1 MAKSSARL
9 QLELAK
15 FQAEEKQREHE
26 RQIELMQLKKE
37 QEREAEQHQ
46 EAAHKREM
54 EARKHV
60 EEEREKERKHVEEM
74 ERIKAQQNIPTNP
87 SNPSPGTTSHP
98 RKFPTYKA
106 GDDTEAFLENF
117 ERACLGYNIS
127 TDQYMVELRP
137 QLSGPL
143 AEVAAEMPKEHMN
156 KYELFKSKAR
166 VRMGITPEQ
175 SRRRFRALR
184 WKPDMSFTRHAYHI
198 VKHWDAWI
206 SGASVESPVNL
217 PFLMQMEQFLEGVP
231 EEIERYILDGKPKTV
246 IEAGEIGARW
256 VEVAEKKK
264 TGRSWSG
271 DQKGPPQTTPYYR
284 GPPKAPPTSQRTLQ
298 TPYRPTTPFSSN
310 PPRPSDPSAG
320 RCFKC
325 NELGHVKANCPK
337 NPNRLQFIAPES
349 HQRST
354 GPDTSQIPLERRETV
369 SVGGKKVT
377 AWRDTGAQVS
387 AIHASLVDPNLINP
401 EIQVTIQPFKSNSFN
416 LPTAKLP
423 VQYKGWS
430 GMWTFAVYDDYPIPM
445 LLGEDLANHVKQAKR
460 VGMVTRNQA
469 KQAVRPSSVPETSIR
484 TQSEVMDLDPRPMSA
499 TAVVDP
505 VPETQTEPVPEPE
518 PAEQPTPDPVSAL
531 NPVLA
536 TSTPEGPTEPELA
549 AADNPT
555 QEAQPEPE
563 SQHSAPAESGSQ
575 STETAP
581 SPISL
586 PEGPSLGPQ
595 SHEELMSPASREQFQ
610 TEQEADESLQRA
622 WTAARSNPPP
632 LSSSNRSRFVV
643 ERGLLYK
650 ETLSGGHQEDWH
662 PQRQLVVPT
671 KYRAKLLSLAHDHPS
686 GHAGVNRTKD
696 RSGGS
701 FHWEGMG
708 KDVSTYVQSCE
719 VCQRVGK
726 PQDQVKAPLQPLPI
740 IEVPFQRVAVDI
752 LGPFPKKTPR
762 GKQYILTFMDFATR
776 WPEAVALSNT
786 RAKSVCQALADIFAR
801 VGWPSD
807 ILTDAGTNFL
817 AGTMKNLWEAHG
829 VNHLVATPY
838 HHQTNGMV
846 EKVNG
851 TLGAMI
857 RKFVNEHSNDWDL
870 VLQQLLF
877 AYRAVPH
884 PSLGFS
890 PFELV
895 YGREVKGPWQLVKQQ
910 WEGFTPSPGTNILDF
925 VTNLQT
931 TLRTSLALARE
942 NLQDAQK
949 EQKAWYDKHA
959 RERSFKVGD
968 QVMVLKAL
976 QAHKMEA
983 SWEGP
988 FVVQERLGAVNY
1000 LIAFPTSNR
1009 KPKVYHINSLKPFY
1023 SRELKVCQFTAQGG
1037 DDAEWPE
1044 GVYYE
1049 GKCAGGVEEVN
1060 LSMTLGRMQRQ
1071 QIQELCTSY
1080 APTFSATPGLT
1091 ERAYHSIDTGNA
1103 HPIRVQ
1109 PYRVSPQAKTAI
1121 EREIQDMLQM
1131 GVIRPSESAWASPV
1145 VLVPKP
1151 DGEIRFC
1158 VDYRKLNAVTRP
1170 DNYPMPRTDELL
1182 EKLGRAQFISTLD
1195 LTKGYW
1201 QVPLDE
1207 SAKERSAFITHLG
1220 LYEFNVLPFGLR
1232 NAPATFQRLVD
1243 GLLAGLGEYAVAYLD
1258 DVAIF
1263 SDSWADHLE
1272 HLQKVLERI
1281 REAGLTVKAKKCQI
1295 GLNRVTYLGHQVG
1308 QGTISPLQAKVDAIQ
1323 KWPVPKSKKQ
1333 VQSFLGLAG
1342 YYRRFVPHYS
1352 QIAAPLTDLTKKKQP
1367 NAVQW
1372 TGKCQKAFNK
1382 LKATLMSD
1390 PVLRAP
1396 DFDKP
1401 FLVTTDASERG
1412 VGAVLMQKGPDQ
1424 EFHPVVFLSKKLSER
1439 ESNWSV
1445 TEKECYAI
1453 VYALE
1458 KLRPYVW
1465 GRRFHL
1471 QTDHAALKWLHTI
1484 KETNKKLLRWS
1495 LALQDFDFDIQHISG
1510 ASNKVADALSRESFP
1525 ESTG

>member
-15 FQAEEKQREHE
+15 FQAKEKQREHE
-26 RQIELMQLKKE
+26 RQIELMRLEKE
-37 QEREAEQHQ
+37 VQ

-54 EARKHV
+54 EA
-60 EEEREKERKHVEEM
+60 RKHVEEM
-74 ERIKAQQNIPTNP
+74 ERIKAQQNIPTSP

-166 VRMGITPEQ
+166 VRMGITPER

-310 PPRPSDPSAG
+310 PPRPGDPSAG

-445 LLGEDLANHVKQAKR
+445 LLGEDLANHVNQAKR
-460 VGMVTRNQA
+460 VGTVTRSQA

-536 TSTPEGPTEPELA
+536 TSTPESPTEPELA

-586 PEGPSLGPQ
+586 PEGPSLCLQ
-595 SHEELMSPASREQFQ
+595 SNEELMSPASREQFQ

-632 LSSSNRSRFVV
+632 LSSSNR
-643 ERGLLYK
+643 
-650 ETLSGGHQEDWH
+650 
-662 PQRQLVVPT
+662 
-671 KYRAKLLSLAHDHPS
+671 
-686 GHAGVNRTKD
+686 
-696 RSGGS
+696 
-701 FHWEGMG
+701 
-708 KDVSTYVQSCE
+708 
-719 VCQRVGK
+719 
-726 PQDQVKAPLQPLPI
+726 
-740 IEVPFQRVAVDI
+740 
-752 LGPFPKKTPR
+752 
-762 GKQYILTFMDFATR
+762 
-776 WPEAVALSNT
+776 
-786 RAKSVCQALADIFAR
+786 
-801 VGWPSD
+801 
-807 ILTDAGTNFL
+807 
-817 AGTMKNLWEAHG
+817 
-829 VNHLVATPY
+829 
-838 HHQTNGMV
+838 
-846 EKVNG
+846 
-851 TLGAMI
+851 
-857 RKFVNEHSNDWDL
+857 
-870 VLQQLLF
+870 
-877 AYRAVPH
+877 
-884 PSLGFS
+884 
-890 PFELV
+890 
-895 YGREVKGPWQLVKQQ
+895 
-910 WEGFTPSPGTNILDF
+910 
-925 VTNLQT
+925 
-931 TLRTSLALARE
+931 
-942 NLQDAQK
+942 
-949 EQKAWYDKHA
+949 
-959 RERSFKVGD
+959 
-968 QVMVLKAL
+968 
-976 QAHKMEA
+976 
-983 SWEGP
+983 
-988 FVVQERLGAVNY
+988 
-1000 LIAFPTSNR
+1000 
-1009 KPKVYHINSLKPFY
+1009 

-1323 KWPVPKSKKQ
+1323 KWPVPRSKKQ
-1333 VQSFLGLAG
+1333 GQSFLGLAG

-1390 PVLRAP
+1390 PILRAP

-1439 ESNWSV
+1439 ESHWSV

-1471 QTDHAALKWLHTI
+1471 QTDHAALKWLHTV

>member
-1 MAKSSARL
+1 MAKSSAQL

-26 RQIELMQLKKE
+26 RQIELMRLEKE
-37 QEREAEQHQ
+37 VQ

-54 EARKHV
+54 EA
-60 EEEREKERKHVEEM
+60 RKHVEEM

-156 KYELFKSKAR
+156 KYELFKSKTR

-206 SGASVESPVNL
+206 SGASVESPENL

-310 PPRPSDPSAG
+310 PPRPGDPSAG

-423 VQYKGWS
+423 VRYKGWS

-460 VGMVTRNQA
+460 VGMVTRSQA

-484 TQSEVMDLDPRPMSA
+484 ARSEVMDPDPRPMSA
-499 TAVVDP
+499 TAAVDP

-518 PAEQPTPDPVSAL
+518 PAKQPTPDPVPAL

-586 PEGPSLGPQ
+586 PEGPSLCPQ
-595 SHEELMSPASREQFQ
+595 SNEELMSPASREQFQ

-632 LSSSNRSRFVV
+632 LSSSNR
-643 ERGLLYK
+643 
-650 ETLSGGHQEDWH
+650 
-662 PQRQLVVPT
+662 
-671 KYRAKLLSLAHDHPS
+671 
-686 GHAGVNRTKD
+686 
-696 RSGGS
+696 
-701 FHWEGMG
+701 
-708 KDVSTYVQSCE
+708 
-719 VCQRVGK
+719 
-726 PQDQVKAPLQPLPI
+726 
-740 IEVPFQRVAVDI
+740 
-752 LGPFPKKTPR
+752 
-762 GKQYILTFMDFATR
+762 
-776 WPEAVALSNT
+776 
-786 RAKSVCQALADIFAR
+786 
-801 VGWPSD
+801 
-807 ILTDAGTNFL
+807 
-817 AGTMKNLWEAHG
+817 
-829 VNHLVATPY
+829 
-838 HHQTNGMV
+838 
-846 EKVNG
+846 
-851 TLGAMI
+851 
-857 RKFVNEHSNDWDL
+857 
-870 VLQQLLF
+870 
-877 AYRAVPH
+877 
-884 PSLGFS
+884 
-890 PFELV
+890 
-895 YGREVKGPWQLVKQQ
+895 
-910 WEGFTPSPGTNILDF
+910 
-925 VTNLQT
+925 
-931 TLRTSLALARE
+931 
-942 NLQDAQK
+942 
-949 EQKAWYDKHA
+949 
-959 RERSFKVGD
+959 
-968 QVMVLKAL
+968 
-976 QAHKMEA
+976 
-983 SWEGP
+983 
-988 FVVQERLGAVNY
+988 
-1000 LIAFPTSNR
+1000 
-1009 KPKVYHINSLKPFY
+1009 

-1103 HPIRVQ
+1103 HPIRVH

-1281 REAGLTVKAKKCQI
+1281 REAGLTVKAKKCQL

-1424 EFHPVVFLSKKLSER
+1424 EFHPVVFLSKKLSGR

-1471 QTDHAALKWLHTI
+1471 QTDHAALKWLHTV

>member
-1 MAKSSARL
+1 MTKSAARL

-26 RQIELMQLKKE
+26 RQIELMRLEKE
-37 QEREAEQHQ
+37 VQ

-60 EEEREKERKHVEEM
+60 EEEKEKERKHVEEV
-74 ERIKAQQNIPTNP
+74 EKIKAQQNIPTNP

-117 ERACLGYNIS
+117 ERACLGYSIS

-143 AEVAAEMPKEHMN
+143 AEVAAEMPREHMN
-156 KYELFKSKAR
+156 EYELFKSKAR
-166 VRMGITPEQ
+166 VRMGITPEH

-184 WKPDMSFTRHAYHI
+184 WKPDVSFTRHAYHI

-206 SGASVESPVNL
+206 SGASVESPVDV

-271 DQKGPPQTTPYYR
+271 DQKGQPQTTPYYR

-401 EIQVTIQPFKSNSFN
+401 EIQVTIQPFKSNSFD

-430 GMWTFAVYDDYPIPM
+430 GTWTFAVYDDYPIPM

-460 VGMVTRNQA
+460 VGTVTRSQA
-469 KQAVRPSSVPETSIR
+469 KQAVRPSSVPKTSIR
-484 TQSEVMDLDPRPMSA
+484 TRSEVMDPDPRPMSA

-518 PAEQPTPDPVSAL
+518 PAEQPTPDPLPAL

-536 TSTPEGPTEPELA
+536 TSTPEGPTDPELA

-563 SQHSAPAESGSQ
+563 PQHSAPAESGSQ

-586 PEGPSLGPQ
+586 PEGPSLDPQ
-595 SHEELMSPASREQFQ
+595 SNEELMSPASREQFQ

-632 LSSSNRSRFVV
+632 LNSSNR
-643 ERGLLYK
+643 
-650 ETLSGGHQEDWH
+650 
-662 PQRQLVVPT
+662 
-671 KYRAKLLSLAHDHPS
+671 
-686 GHAGVNRTKD
+686 
-696 RSGGS
+696 
-701 FHWEGMG
+701 
-708 KDVSTYVQSCE
+708 
-719 VCQRVGK
+719 
-726 PQDQVKAPLQPLPI
+726 
-740 IEVPFQRVAVDI
+740 
-752 LGPFPKKTPR
+752 
-762 GKQYILTFMDFATR
+762 
-776 WPEAVALSNT
+776 
-786 RAKSVCQALADIFAR
+786 
-801 VGWPSD
+801 
-807 ILTDAGTNFL
+807 
-817 AGTMKNLWEAHG
+817 
-829 VNHLVATPY
+829 
-838 HHQTNGMV
+838 
-846 EKVNG
+846 
-851 TLGAMI
+851 
-857 RKFVNEHSNDWDL
+857 
-870 VLQQLLF
+870 
-877 AYRAVPH
+877 
-884 PSLGFS
+884 
-890 PFELV
+890 
-895 YGREVKGPWQLVKQQ
+895 
-910 WEGFTPSPGTNILDF
+910 
-925 VTNLQT
+925 
-931 TLRTSLALARE
+931 
-942 NLQDAQK
+942 
-949 EQKAWYDKHA
+949 
-959 RERSFKVGD
+959 
-968 QVMVLKAL
+968 
-976 QAHKMEA
+976 
-983 SWEGP
+983 
-988 FVVQERLGAVNY
+988 
-1000 LIAFPTSNR
+1000 
-1009 KPKVYHINSLKPFY
+1009 

-1103 HPIRVQ
+1103 RPIRVQ
-1109 PYRVSPQAKTAI
+1109 PYRVSPQARTAI
-1121 EREIQDMLQM
+1121 EREIRDMLQM

-1170 DNYPMPRTDELL
+1170 DNYPMPCTDELL

-1207 SAKERSAFITHLG
+1207 SAKERSAFTTHLG

-1323 KWPVPKSKKQ
+1323 RWPVPKSKKQ

-1372 TGKCQKAFNK
+1372 TEKCQKAFNK

-1439 ESNWSV
+1439 ESNWSI

-1471 QTDHAALKWLHTI
+1471 QTDHAALK
-1484 KETNKKLLRWS
+1484 
-1495 LALQDFDFDIQHISG
+1495 
-1510 ASNKVADALSRESFP
+1510 
-1525 ESTG
+1525 

>member
-1 MAKSSARL
+1 MTKSSARL

-15 FQAEEKQREHE
+15 FQAEENQREHE
-26 RQIELMQLKKE
+26 RQIELMRLEKE
-37 QEREAEQHQ
+37 VQ

-60 EEEREKERKHVEEM
+60 EEEKEKERKHVEEV

-106 GDDTEAFLENF
+106 DDDTEAFLENF

-184 WKPDMSFTRHAYHI
+184 WKPDVSFTRHAYHI

-310 PPRPSDPSAG
+310 PPCPSDPSAG

-325 NELGHVKANCPK
+325 NKLGHVKANCPK

-460 VGMVTRNQA
+460 VGMVTRSQA

-484 TQSEVMDLDPRPMSA
+484 TRSEVMDPDPRPMSA
-499 TAVVDP
+499 TRVVDP

-518 PAEQPTPDPVSAL
+518 PAKQPTPDPVPAL
-531 NPVLA
+531 SPVLA

-632 LSSSNRSRFVV
+632 LSSSNRSRFVI

-696 RSGGS
+696 RLGGS

-846 EKVNG
+846 EKFNG

-895 YGREVKGPWQLVKQQ
+895 YGREVKGPLQLVKQQ

-925 VTNLQT
+925 VTNLQN

-988 FVVQERLGAVNY
+988 FMVQERLGAVNY
-1000 LIAFPTSNR
+1000 LLAFPTSNR

-1049 GKCAGGVEEVN
+1049 GKCSGGVEEVN
-1060 LSMTLGRMQRQ
+1060 LSMTLGRIQRQ

-1091 ERAYHSIDTGNA
+1091 ERAYHPIDTGNA
-1103 HPIRVQ
+1103 HPIRVH

-1158 VDYRKLNAVTRP
+1158 VDYLKLNAVTHP

-1342 YYRRFVPHYS
+1342 YYRRFVPHYR

-1372 TGKCQKAFNK
+1372 TEKCQKAFNK

-1401 FLVTTDASERG
+1401 FLVTTDTSERG

-1471 QTDHAALKWLHTI
+1471 QTDHAALKWLHTV

>member
-1 MAKSSARL
+1 MTKSTARL
-9 QLELAK
+9 QLELAR
-15 FQAEEKQREHE
+15 FQAEERQRQHE
-26 RQIELMQLKKE
+26 RQIELMRLKKEEKE
-37 QEREAEQHQ
+37 QEREAAKEAAKEAEQHQ
-46 EAAHKREM
+46 AAAHRRAM
-54 EARKHV
+54 EARDKEL
-60 EEEREKERKHVEEM
+60 EEKEKERKYVEEI
-74 ERIKAQQNIPTNP
+74 EKIKAQQNIPTNP
-87 SNPSPGTTSHP
+87 SNPSPSTTSHP

-184 WKPDMSFTRHAYHI
+184 WKPDVSFTRHAYHI

-271 DQKGPPQTTPYYR
+271 DQKGQPQAAPYYR

-298 TPYRPTTPFSSN
+298 TPYHPTTPFSSN

-387 AIHASLVDPNLINP
+387 AIHASLVDPKLINP
-401 EIQVTIQPFKSNSFN
+401 EIQVTIQPFKSNSFD

-430 GMWTFAVYDDYPIPM
+430 GTWTFAVYDDYPIPM

-460 VGMVTRNQA
+460 VGTVTRSQA

-484 TQSEVMDLDPRPMSA
+484 TRSEVMDPDPRPMSA

-518 PAEQPTPDPVSAL
+518 PAEQPTPDPLPAL

-536 TSTPEGPTEPELA
+536 TSTPEGPTDPELV

-595 SHEELMSPASREQFQ
+595 SNEELMSPASREQFQ

-632 LSSSNRSRFVV
+632 LSSSNR
-643 ERGLLYK
+643 
-650 ETLSGGHQEDWH
+650 
-662 PQRQLVVPT
+662 
-671 KYRAKLLSLAHDHPS
+671 
-686 GHAGVNRTKD
+686 
-696 RSGGS
+696 
-701 FHWEGMG
+701 
-708 KDVSTYVQSCE
+708 
-719 VCQRVGK
+719 
-726 PQDQVKAPLQPLPI
+726 
-740 IEVPFQRVAVDI
+740 
-752 LGPFPKKTPR
+752 
-762 GKQYILTFMDFATR
+762 
-776 WPEAVALSNT
+776 
-786 RAKSVCQALADIFAR
+786 
-801 VGWPSD
+801 
-807 ILTDAGTNFL
+807 
-817 AGTMKNLWEAHG
+817 
-829 VNHLVATPY
+829 
-838 HHQTNGMV
+838 
-846 EKVNG
+846 
-851 TLGAMI
+851 
-857 RKFVNEHSNDWDL
+857 
-870 VLQQLLF
+870 
-877 AYRAVPH
+877 
-884 PSLGFS
+884 
-890 PFELV
+890 
-895 YGREVKGPWQLVKQQ
+895 
-910 WEGFTPSPGTNILDF
+910 
-925 VTNLQT
+925 
-931 TLRTSLALARE
+931 
-942 NLQDAQK
+942 
-949 EQKAWYDKHA
+949 
-959 RERSFKVGD
+959 
-968 QVMVLKAL
+968 
-976 QAHKMEA
+976 
-983 SWEGP
+983 
-988 FVVQERLGAVNY
+988 
-1000 LIAFPTSNR
+1000 
-1009 KPKVYHINSLKPFY
+1009 

-1103 HPIRVQ
+1103 RPIRVQ

-1121 EREIQDMLQM
+1121 EREIRDMLQM
-1131 GVIRPSESAWASPV
+1131 GVIRPSGSAWASPV

-1207 SAKERSAFITHLG
+1207 SAKERSAFTTHLG
-1220 LYEFNVLPFGLR
+1220 L
-1232 NAPATFQRLVD
+1232 
-1243 GLLAGLGEYAVAYLD
+1243 
-1258 DVAIF
+1258 
-1263 SDSWADHLE
+1263 
-1272 HLQKVLERI
+1272 
-1281 REAGLTVKAKKCQI
+1281 
-1295 GLNRVTYLGHQVG
+1295 
-1308 QGTISPLQAKVDAIQ
+1308 
-1323 KWPVPKSKKQ
+1323 
-1333 VQSFLGLAG
+1333 
-1342 YYRRFVPHYS
+1342 
-1352 QIAAPLTDLTKKKQP
+1352 
-1367 NAVQW
+1367 
-1372 TGKCQKAFNK
+1372 
-1382 LKATLMSD
+1382 
-1390 PVLRAP
+1390 
-1396 DFDKP
+1396 
-1401 FLVTTDASERG
+1401 
-1412 VGAVLMQKGPDQ
+1412 
-1424 EFHPVVFLSKKLSER
+1424 
-1439 ESNWSV
+1439 
-1445 TEKECYAI
+1445 
-1453 VYALE
+1453 
-1458 KLRPYVW
+1458 
-1465 GRRFHL
+1465 
-1471 QTDHAALKWLHTI
+1471 
-1484 KETNKKLLRWS
+1484 
-1495 LALQDFDFDIQHISG
+1495 
-1510 ASNKVADALSRESFP
+1510 
-1525 ESTG
+1525 

>member
-1 MAKSSARL
+1 
-9 QLELAK
+9 
-15 FQAEEKQREHE
+15 
-26 RQIELMQLKKE
+26 
-37 QEREAEQHQ
+37 
-46 EAAHKREM
+46 
-54 EARKHV
+54 
-60 EEEREKERKHVEEM
+60 
-74 ERIKAQQNIPTNP
+74 
-87 SNPSPGTTSHP
+87 
-98 RKFPTYKA
+98 
-106 GDDTEAFLENF
+106 
-117 ERACLGYNIS
+117 
-127 TDQYMVELRP
+127 MVELRP

-271 DQKGPPQTTPYYR
+271 DQKGAPQTTPYYR
-284 GPPKAPPTSQRTLQ
+284 GPPKAPPTSQRALQ
-298 TPYRPTTPFSSN
+298 TPYHPTTPFSSS

-460 VGMVTRNQA
+460 VGMVTRSQA

-536 TSTPEGPTEPELA
+536 TSTTEGPTEPELA

-622 WTAARSNPPP
+622 WTAAQSNPPP
-632 LSSSNRSRFVV
+632 LSSSNR
-643 ERGLLYK
+643 
-650 ETLSGGHQEDWH
+650 
-662 PQRQLVVPT
+662 
-671 KYRAKLLSLAHDHPS
+671 
-686 GHAGVNRTKD
+686 
-696 RSGGS
+696 
-701 FHWEGMG
+701 
-708 KDVSTYVQSCE
+708 
-719 VCQRVGK
+719 
-726 PQDQVKAPLQPLPI
+726 
-740 IEVPFQRVAVDI
+740 
-752 LGPFPKKTPR
+752 
-762 GKQYILTFMDFATR
+762 
-776 WPEAVALSNT
+776 
-786 RAKSVCQALADIFAR
+786 
-801 VGWPSD
+801 
-807 ILTDAGTNFL
+807 
-817 AGTMKNLWEAHG
+817 
-829 VNHLVATPY
+829 
-838 HHQTNGMV
+838 
-846 EKVNG
+846 
-851 TLGAMI
+851 
-857 RKFVNEHSNDWDL
+857 
-870 VLQQLLF
+870 
-877 AYRAVPH
+877 
-884 PSLGFS
+884 
-890 PFELV
+890 
-895 YGREVKGPWQLVKQQ
+895 
-910 WEGFTPSPGTNILDF
+910 
-925 VTNLQT
+925 
-931 TLRTSLALARE
+931 
-942 NLQDAQK
+942 
-949 EQKAWYDKHA
+949 
-959 RERSFKVGD
+959 
-968 QVMVLKAL
+968 
-976 QAHKMEA
+976 
-983 SWEGP
+983 
-988 FVVQERLGAVNY
+988 
-1000 LIAFPTSNR
+1000 
-1009 KPKVYHINSLKPFY
+1009 

-1333 VQSFLGLAG
+1333 VQSFLGLAD

-1412 VGAVLMQKGPDQ
+1412 VGAVLMQKGPDR

-1471 QTDHAALKWLHTI
+1471 QTDHAALKWLHTV

-1495 LALQDFDFDIQHISG
+1495 LALQDFDFDVQHISG
-1510 ASNKVADALSRESFP
+1510 VSNKVADALSRESFP

>member
-26 RQIELMQLKKE
+26 RQIELMRLEKE
-37 QEREAEQHQ
+37 VQ

-54 EARKHV
+54 EA
-60 EEEREKERKHVEEM
+60 RKHVEEM

-156 KYELFKSKAR
+156 KYELFKSKVR

-271 DQKGPPQTTPYYR
+271 DQKGPPQTTPHYR

-445 LLGEDLANHVKQAKR
+445 LLGEDLANHVKQ
-460 VGMVTRNQA
+460 
-469 KQAVRPSSVPETSIR
+469 
-484 TQSEVMDLDPRPMSA
+484 
-499 TAVVDP
+499 
-505 VPETQTEPVPEPE
+505 
-518 PAEQPTPDPVSAL
+518 
-531 NPVLA
+531 
-536 TSTPEGPTEPELA
+536 
-549 AADNPT
+549 
-555 QEAQPEPE
+555 
-563 SQHSAPAESGSQ
+563 
-575 STETAP
+575 
-581 SPISL
+581 
-586 PEGPSLGPQ
+586 
-595 SHEELMSPASREQFQ
+595 
-610 TEQEADESLQRA
+610 
-622 WTAARSNPPP
+622 
-632 LSSSNRSRFVV
+632 
-643 ERGLLYK
+643 
-650 ETLSGGHQEDWH
+650 EDWH

-686 GHAGVNRTKD
+686 GHAGVNRTED
-696 RSGGS
+696 RLGGS

-846 EKVNG
+846 EKFNG

-857 RKFVNEHSNDWDL
+857 CKFVNEHSNDWDL
-870 VLQQLLF
+870 VLQQLLV

-895 YGREVKGPWQLVKQQ
+895 YGREVKGPLQLVKQQ

-925 VTNLQT
+925 VTNLQN

-1382 LKATLMSD
+1382 LKTTLMSD

-1471 QTDHAALKWLHTI
+1471 QTDHAALKWLHTV

>member
-246 IEAGEIGARW
+246 MEAGEIGARW

-632 LSSSNRSRFVV
+632 LSSSNRSR
-643 ERGLLYK
+643 
-650 ETLSGGHQEDWH
+650 
-662 PQRQLVVPT
+662 
-671 KYRAKLLSLAHDHPS
+671 
-686 GHAGVNRTKD
+686 
-696 RSGGS
+696 
-701 FHWEGMG
+701 
-708 KDVSTYVQSCE
+708 
-719 VCQRVGK
+719 
-726 PQDQVKAPLQPLPI
+726 
-740 IEVPFQRVAVDI
+740 
-752 LGPFPKKTPR
+752 
-762 GKQYILTFMDFATR
+762 
-776 WPEAVALSNT
+776 
-786 RAKSVCQALADIFAR
+786 
-801 VGWPSD
+801 
-807 ILTDAGTNFL
+807 
-817 AGTMKNLWEAHG
+817 
-829 VNHLVATPY
+829 
-838 HHQTNGMV
+838 
-846 EKVNG
+846 
-851 TLGAMI
+851 
-857 RKFVNEHSNDWDL
+857 
-870 VLQQLLF
+870 
-877 AYRAVPH
+877 
-884 PSLGFS
+884 
-890 PFELV
+890 
-895 YGREVKGPWQLVKQQ
+895 
-910 WEGFTPSPGTNILDF
+910 
-925 VTNLQT
+925 
-931 TLRTSLALARE
+931 
-942 NLQDAQK
+942 
-949 EQKAWYDKHA
+949 
-959 RERSFKVGD
+959 
-968 QVMVLKAL
+968 
-976 QAHKMEA
+976 
-983 SWEGP
+983 
-988 FVVQERLGAVNY
+988 
-1000 LIAFPTSNR
+1000 
-1009 KPKVYHINSLKPFY
+1009 
-1023 SRELKVCQFTAQGG
+1023 ELKVCQFTAQGG

-1182 EKLGRAQFISTLD
+1182 EKLERAQFISTLD

-1471 QTDHAALKWLHTI
+1471 QTDHAALKWLHTV
-1484 KETNKKLLRWS
+1484 KETNRKLLRWS

>member
-26 RQIELMQLKKE
+26 RQIELMRLEKE
-37 QEREAEQHQ
+37 VQ

-54 EARKHV
+54 EA
-60 EEEREKERKHVEEM
+60 RKHVEEM

-184 WKPDMSFTRHAYHI
+184 WKADMSFTRHAYHI

-310 PPRPSDPSAG
+310 PPRPGDPSAG

-460 VGMVTRNQA
+460 VGTVTRSQA

-484 TQSEVMDLDPRPMSA
+484 ARSEVMDPDPRPMSA

-518 PAEQPTPDPVSAL
+518 PAKQPTPDPVPAL

-586 PEGPSLGPQ
+586 PEGPSLCPQ
-595 SHEELMSPASREQFQ
+595 SNEELMSPASREQFQ

-632 LSSSNRSRFVV
+632 LSSSNRSR
-643 ERGLLYK
+643 
-650 ETLSGGHQEDWH
+650 
-662 PQRQLVVPT
+662 
-671 KYRAKLLSLAHDHPS
+671 
-686 GHAGVNRTKD
+686 
-696 RSGGS
+696 
-701 FHWEGMG
+701 
-708 KDVSTYVQSCE
+708 
-719 VCQRVGK
+719 
-726 PQDQVKAPLQPLPI
+726 
-740 IEVPFQRVAVDI
+740 
-752 LGPFPKKTPR
+752 
-762 GKQYILTFMDFATR
+762 
-776 WPEAVALSNT
+776 
-786 RAKSVCQALADIFAR
+786 
-801 VGWPSD
+801 
-807 ILTDAGTNFL
+807 
-817 AGTMKNLWEAHG
+817 
-829 VNHLVATPY
+829 
-838 HHQTNGMV
+838 
-846 EKVNG
+846 
-851 TLGAMI
+851 
-857 RKFVNEHSNDWDL
+857 
-870 VLQQLLF
+870 
-877 AYRAVPH
+877 
-884 PSLGFS
+884 
-890 PFELV
+890 
-895 YGREVKGPWQLVKQQ
+895 
-910 WEGFTPSPGTNILDF
+910 
-925 VTNLQT
+925 
-931 TLRTSLALARE
+931 
-942 NLQDAQK
+942 
-949 EQKAWYDKHA
+949 
-959 RERSFKVGD
+959 
-968 QVMVLKAL
+968 
-976 QAHKMEA
+976 
-983 SWEGP
+983 
-988 FVVQERLGAVNY
+988 
-1000 LIAFPTSNR
+1000 
-1009 KPKVYHINSLKPFY
+1009 
-1023 SRELKVCQFTAQGG
+1023 ELKGCQFTAQGG

-1103 HPIRVQ
+1103 HPIRVH

-1465 GRRFHL
+1465 GQRFHL
-1471 QTDHAALKWLHTI
+1471 QTDHAALKWLHTV

>member
-1 MAKSSARL
+1 MAKSAARL

-15 FQAEEKQREHE
+15 FQAEERQREHE

-37 QEREAEQHQ
+37 Q
-46 EAAHKREM
+46 EM

-284 GPPKAPPTSQRTLQ
+284 GPPKAPPTSQRALQ

-310 PPRPSDPSAG
+310 PPRPSDLSAG

-460 VGMVTRNQA
+460 VGMVTRSQA

-536 TSTPEGPTEPELA
+536 TSTTEGPTEPELA

-622 WTAARSNPPP
+622 WTAARRNPPP
-632 LSSSNRSRFVV
+632 LSSSNR
-643 ERGLLYK
+643 
-650 ETLSGGHQEDWH
+650 
-662 PQRQLVVPT
+662 
-671 KYRAKLLSLAHDHPS
+671 
-686 GHAGVNRTKD
+686 
-696 RSGGS
+696 
-701 FHWEGMG
+701 
-708 KDVSTYVQSCE
+708 
-719 VCQRVGK
+719 
-726 PQDQVKAPLQPLPI
+726 
-740 IEVPFQRVAVDI
+740 
-752 LGPFPKKTPR
+752 
-762 GKQYILTFMDFATR
+762 
-776 WPEAVALSNT
+776 
-786 RAKSVCQALADIFAR
+786 
-801 VGWPSD
+801 
-807 ILTDAGTNFL
+807 
-817 AGTMKNLWEAHG
+817 
-829 VNHLVATPY
+829 
-838 HHQTNGMV
+838 
-846 EKVNG
+846 
-851 TLGAMI
+851 
-857 RKFVNEHSNDWDL
+857 
-870 VLQQLLF
+870 
-877 AYRAVPH
+877 
-884 PSLGFS
+884 
-890 PFELV
+890 
-895 YGREVKGPWQLVKQQ
+895 
-910 WEGFTPSPGTNILDF
+910 
-925 VTNLQT
+925 
-931 TLRTSLALARE
+931 
-942 NLQDAQK
+942 
-949 EQKAWYDKHA
+949 
-959 RERSFKVGD
+959 
-968 QVMVLKAL
+968 
-976 QAHKMEA
+976 
-983 SWEGP
+983 
-988 FVVQERLGAVNY
+988 
-1000 LIAFPTSNR
+1000 
-1009 KPKVYHINSLKPFY
+1009 

-1158 VDYRKLNAVTRP
+1158 VDYRKKNAVTRP

-1372 TGKCQKAFNK
+1372 TEKCQKAFNK

-1471 QTDHAALKWLHTI
+1471 QTDHAALKWLHTV

>member
-1 MAKSSARL
+1 MTKSSARL

-15 FQAEEKQREHE
+15 FQAEERQREHE

-37 QEREAEQHQ
+37 Q
-46 EAAHKREM
+46 EM

-127 TDQYMVELRP
+127 ADQYMVELRP

-460 VGMVTRNQA
+460 VGMVTRSQA

-549 AADNPT
+549 AADNPI

-632 LSSSNRSRFVV
+632 LSSSNR
-643 ERGLLYK
+643 
-650 ETLSGGHQEDWH
+650 
-662 PQRQLVVPT
+662 
-671 KYRAKLLSLAHDHPS
+671 
-686 GHAGVNRTKD
+686 
-696 RSGGS
+696 
-701 FHWEGMG
+701 
-708 KDVSTYVQSCE
+708 
-719 VCQRVGK
+719 
-726 PQDQVKAPLQPLPI
+726 
-740 IEVPFQRVAVDI
+740 
-752 LGPFPKKTPR
+752 
-762 GKQYILTFMDFATR
+762 
-776 WPEAVALSNT
+776 
-786 RAKSVCQALADIFAR
+786 
-801 VGWPSD
+801 
-807 ILTDAGTNFL
+807 
-817 AGTMKNLWEAHG
+817 
-829 VNHLVATPY
+829 
-838 HHQTNGMV
+838 
-846 EKVNG
+846 
-851 TLGAMI
+851 
-857 RKFVNEHSNDWDL
+857 
-870 VLQQLLF
+870 
-877 AYRAVPH
+877 
-884 PSLGFS
+884 
-890 PFELV
+890 
-895 YGREVKGPWQLVKQQ
+895 
-910 WEGFTPSPGTNILDF
+910 
-925 VTNLQT
+925 
-931 TLRTSLALARE
+931 
-942 NLQDAQK
+942 
-949 EQKAWYDKHA
+949 
-959 RERSFKVGD
+959 
-968 QVMVLKAL
+968 
-976 QAHKMEA
+976 
-983 SWEGP
+983 
-988 FVVQERLGAVNY
+988 
-1000 LIAFPTSNR
+1000 
-1009 KPKVYHINSLKPFY
+1009 

-1471 QTDHAALKWLHTI
+1471 QTDHAALKWLHTV

-1495 LALQDFDFDIQHISG
+1495 LALQDFDFDIQYISG

>member
-26 RQIELMQLKKE
+26 RQIELMRLEKE
-37 QEREAEQHQ
+37 VQ

-54 EARKHV
+54 EA
-60 EEEREKERKHVEEM
+60 RKHVEEM

-310 PPRPSDPSAG
+310 PPRPGDPSAG

-369 SVGGKKVT
+369 SVGGKKVI

-460 VGMVTRNQA
+460 VGTVTRSQA
-469 KQAVRPSSVPETSIR
+469 RQAVGPSSVPETSIR
-484 TQSEVMDLDPRPMSA
+484 ARSEVMDPDPRPMSA

-518 PAEQPTPDPVSAL
+518 PAKQPTPDPVPAL
-531 NPVLA
+531 NPALA
-536 TSTPEGPTEPELA
+536 TSTPEGPTKPELA

-586 PEGPSLGPQ
+586 PEGPSLCPQ
-595 SHEELMSPASREQFQ
+595 SNEELMSPASRGQFQ

-632 LSSSNRSRFVV
+632 LSSSNRSR
-643 ERGLLYK
+643 
-650 ETLSGGHQEDWH
+650 
-662 PQRQLVVPT
+662 
-671 KYRAKLLSLAHDHPS
+671 
-686 GHAGVNRTKD
+686 
-696 RSGGS
+696 
-701 FHWEGMG
+701 
-708 KDVSTYVQSCE
+708 
-719 VCQRVGK
+719 
-726 PQDQVKAPLQPLPI
+726 
-740 IEVPFQRVAVDI
+740 
-752 LGPFPKKTPR
+752 
-762 GKQYILTFMDFATR
+762 
-776 WPEAVALSNT
+776 
-786 RAKSVCQALADIFAR
+786 
-801 VGWPSD
+801 
-807 ILTDAGTNFL
+807 
-817 AGTMKNLWEAHG
+817 
-829 VNHLVATPY
+829 
-838 HHQTNGMV
+838 
-846 EKVNG
+846 
-851 TLGAMI
+851 
-857 RKFVNEHSNDWDL
+857 
-870 VLQQLLF
+870 
-877 AYRAVPH
+877 
-884 PSLGFS
+884 
-890 PFELV
+890 
-895 YGREVKGPWQLVKQQ
+895 
-910 WEGFTPSPGTNILDF
+910 
-925 VTNLQT
+925 
-931 TLRTSLALARE
+931 
-942 NLQDAQK
+942 
-949 EQKAWYDKHA
+949 
-959 RERSFKVGD
+959 
-968 QVMVLKAL
+968 
-976 QAHKMEA
+976 
-983 SWEGP
+983 
-988 FVVQERLGAVNY
+988 
-1000 LIAFPTSNR
+1000 
-1009 KPKVYHINSLKPFY
+1009 
-1023 SRELKVCQFTAQGG
+1023 ELKVCQFTAQGG
-1037 DDAEWPE
+1037 DDTEWPE

-1103 HPIRVQ
+1103 HPIRVH

-1131 GVIRPSESAWASPV
+1131 GVIRPSDSAWASPV

-1439 ESNWSV
+1439 ESNWLV

-1471 QTDHAALKWLHTI
+1471 QTDHAALKWLHTV

>member
-1 MAKSSARL
+1 MGKSSARL

-26 RQIELMQLKKE
+26 RQIELMRLKEKE
-37 QEREAEQHQ
+37 
-46 EAAHKREM
+46 K
-54 EARKHV
+54 
-60 EEEREKERKHVEEM
+60 EKERKHVEEM

-310 PPRPSDPSAG
+310 PPRPGDPSAG

-563 SQHSAPAESGSQ
+563 SQHSTPAESGSQ

-610 TEQEADESLQRA
+610 TEQEADENLQRA

-686 GHAGVNRTKD
+686 GHAG
-696 RSGGS
+696 
-701 FHWEGMG
+701 
-708 KDVSTYVQSCE
+708 DVSTYVQSCE

-846 EKVNG
+846 EKFNG

-895 YGREVKGPWQLVKQQ
+895 YGREVKGPLQLVKQQ

-925 VTNLQT
+925 ITNLQN

-1009 KPKVYHINSLKPFY
+1009 KPK
-1023 SRELKVCQFTAQGG
+1023 FTAQGG

-1071 QIQELCTSY
+1071 QIQEL
-1080 APTFSATPGLT
+1080 
-1091 ERAYHSIDTGNA
+1091 
-1103 HPIRVQ
+1103 
-1109 PYRVSPQAKTAI
+1109 
-1121 EREIQDMLQM
+1121 M
-1131 GVIRPSESAWASPV
+1131 
-1145 VLVPKP
+1145 
-1151 DGEIRFC
+1151 
-1158 VDYRKLNAVTRP
+1158 
-1170 DNYPMPRTDELL
+1170 
-1182 EKLGRAQFISTLD
+1182 
-1195 LTKGYW
+1195 
-1201 QVPLDE
+1201 
-1207 SAKERSAFITHLG
+1207 
-1220 LYEFNVLPFGLR
+1220 
-1232 NAPATFQRLVD
+1232 
-1243 GLLAGLGEYAVAYLD
+1243 
-1258 DVAIF
+1258 
-1263 SDSWADHLE
+1263 
-1272 HLQKVLERI
+1272 
-1281 REAGLTVKAKKCQI
+1281 
-1295 GLNRVTYLGHQVG
+1295 
-1308 QGTISPLQAKVDAIQ
+1308 
-1323 KWPVPKSKKQ
+1323 
-1333 VQSFLGLAG
+1333 
-1342 YYRRFVPHYS
+1342 
-1352 QIAAPLTDLTKKKQP
+1352 
-1367 NAVQW
+1367 
-1372 TGKCQKAFNK
+1372 
-1382 LKATLMSD
+1382 
-1390 PVLRAP
+1390 
-1396 DFDKP
+1396 
-1401 FLVTTDASERG
+1401 
-1412 VGAVLMQKGPDQ
+1412 

-1471 QTDHAALKWLHTI
+1471 QTDHAALKWLHTV

>member
-1 MAKSSARL
+1 MTKSSARL

-26 RQIELMQLKKE
+26 RQIELMRLKKE
-37 QEREAEQHQ
+37 VQ

-60 EEEREKERKHVEEM
+60 EEEKEKERKHVEEM
-74 ERIKAQQNIPTNP
+74 ERIKAQQNLPTNP

-184 WKPDMSFTRHAYHI
+184 WKPNMSFTRHAYHI

-206 SGASVESPVNL
+206 SGASVDSPVNL

-284 GPPKAPPTSQRTLQ
+284 GPPKAPPTSQRNLQ

-325 NELGHVKANCPK
+325 NKLGHVKANCPK
-337 NPNRLQFIAPES
+337 NPNRLQFIVPES

-460 VGMVTRNQA
+460 VGTVTRSQA

-484 TQSEVMDLDPRPMSA
+484 TRSEVMDLDPRPMSA
-499 TAVVDP
+499 TAVV
-505 VPETQTEPVPEPE
+505 EPVPEPE

-549 AADNPT
+549 AADKPT

-586 PEGPSLGPQ
+586 PEGPSLGAQ
-595 SHEELMSPASREQFQ
+595 SNEELMSPASREQFQ

-632 LSSSNRSRFVV
+632 LSSSNRSR
-643 ERGLLYK
+643 
-650 ETLSGGHQEDWH
+650 
-662 PQRQLVVPT
+662 
-671 KYRAKLLSLAHDHPS
+671 
-686 GHAGVNRTKD
+686 
-696 RSGGS
+696 
-701 FHWEGMG
+701 
-708 KDVSTYVQSCE
+708 
-719 VCQRVGK
+719 
-726 PQDQVKAPLQPLPI
+726 
-740 IEVPFQRVAVDI
+740 
-752 LGPFPKKTPR
+752 
-762 GKQYILTFMDFATR
+762 
-776 WPEAVALSNT
+776 
-786 RAKSVCQALADIFAR
+786 
-801 VGWPSD
+801 
-807 ILTDAGTNFL
+807 
-817 AGTMKNLWEAHG
+817 
-829 VNHLVATPY
+829 
-838 HHQTNGMV
+838 
-846 EKVNG
+846 
-851 TLGAMI
+851 
-857 RKFVNEHSNDWDL
+857 
-870 VLQQLLF
+870 
-877 AYRAVPH
+877 
-884 PSLGFS
+884 
-890 PFELV
+890 
-895 YGREVKGPWQLVKQQ
+895 
-910 WEGFTPSPGTNILDF
+910 
-925 VTNLQT
+925 
-931 TLRTSLALARE
+931 
-942 NLQDAQK
+942 
-949 EQKAWYDKHA
+949 
-959 RERSFKVGD
+959 
-968 QVMVLKAL
+968 
-976 QAHKMEA
+976 
-983 SWEGP
+983 
-988 FVVQERLGAVNY
+988 
-1000 LIAFPTSNR
+1000 
-1009 KPKVYHINSLKPFY
+1009 
-1023 SRELKVCQFTAQGG
+1023 ELKVCQFTAQGG

-1044 GVYYE
+1044 GVYYK

-1109 PYRVSPQAKTAI
+1109 PYRMSPQAKTAI

-1131 GVIRPSESAWASPV
+1131 GIIRPSESAWASPV

-1158 VDYRKLNAVTRP
+1158 VDYRKLNAVTHP

-1243 GLLAGLGEYAVAYLD
+1243 GLLTGLGEYAVAYLD

-1308 QGTISPLQAKVDAIQ
+1308 QGTISPIQAKVDAIQ

-1382 LKATLMSD
+1382 LKATLKSD

-1401 FLVTTDASERG
+1401 FLVTTDASECG

-1424 EFHPVVFLSKKLSER
+1424 EFHPVVFLSKKL
-1439 ESNWSV
+1439 
-1445 TEKECYAI
+1445 
-1453 VYALE
+1453 
-1458 KLRPYVW
+1458 
-1465 GRRFHL
+1465 
-1471 QTDHAALKWLHTI
+1471 
-1484 KETNKKLLRWS
+1484 
-1495 LALQDFDFDIQHISG
+1495 
-1510 ASNKVADALSRESFP
+1510 
-1525 ESTG
+1525 

>member
-1 MAKSSARL
+1 MAKSSSRL

-26 RQIELMQLKKE
+26 RQIELMRLEKE
-37 QEREAEQHQ
+37 VQ

-54 EARKHV
+54 EA
-60 EEEREKERKHVEEM
+60 RKHVEEM

-310 PPRPSDPSAG
+310 PPRPGDPSAG

-460 VGMVTRNQA
+460 VGTVTRSQA

-484 TQSEVMDLDPRPMSA
+484 ARSEVMDPDPRPMSA

-518 PAEQPTPDPVSAL
+518 PAKQPTPDPVPAL

-586 PEGPSLGPQ
+586 PEGPSLCPQ
-595 SHEELMSPASREQFQ
+595 SNEELMSPASREQFQ

-632 LSSSNRSRFVV
+632 LSSSNR
-643 ERGLLYK
+643 
-650 ETLSGGHQEDWH
+650 
-662 PQRQLVVPT
+662 
-671 KYRAKLLSLAHDHPS
+671 
-686 GHAGVNRTKD
+686 
-696 RSGGS
+696 
-701 FHWEGMG
+701 
-708 KDVSTYVQSCE
+708 
-719 VCQRVGK
+719 
-726 PQDQVKAPLQPLPI
+726 
-740 IEVPFQRVAVDI
+740 
-752 LGPFPKKTPR
+752 
-762 GKQYILTFMDFATR
+762 
-776 WPEAVALSNT
+776 
-786 RAKSVCQALADIFAR
+786 
-801 VGWPSD
+801 
-807 ILTDAGTNFL
+807 
-817 AGTMKNLWEAHG
+817 
-829 VNHLVATPY
+829 
-838 HHQTNGMV
+838 
-846 EKVNG
+846 
-851 TLGAMI
+851 
-857 RKFVNEHSNDWDL
+857 
-870 VLQQLLF
+870 
-877 AYRAVPH
+877 
-884 PSLGFS
+884 
-890 PFELV
+890 
-895 YGREVKGPWQLVKQQ
+895 
-910 WEGFTPSPGTNILDF
+910 
-925 VTNLQT
+925 
-931 TLRTSLALARE
+931 
-942 NLQDAQK
+942 
-949 EQKAWYDKHA
+949 
-959 RERSFKVGD
+959 
-968 QVMVLKAL
+968 
-976 QAHKMEA
+976 
-983 SWEGP
+983 
-988 FVVQERLGAVNY
+988 
-1000 LIAFPTSNR
+1000 
-1009 KPKVYHINSLKPFY
+1009 

-1103 HPIRVQ
+1103 HPIRVH

-1295 GLNRVTYLGHQVG
+1295 GINRVTYLGHQVG

-1390 PVLRAP
+1390 PVLRTP

-1471 QTDHAALKWLHTI
+1471 QTDHAALKWLHTV

-1510 ASNKVADALSRESFP
+1510 ASNKVADTLSRESFP

>member
-1 MAKSSARL
+1 
-9 QLELAK
+9 
-15 FQAEEKQREHE
+15 
-26 RQIELMQLKKE
+26 
-37 QEREAEQHQ
+37 
-46 EAAHKREM
+46 
-54 EARKHV
+54 
-60 EEEREKERKHVEEM
+60 
-74 ERIKAQQNIPTNP
+74 
-87 SNPSPGTTSHP
+87 
-98 RKFPTYKA
+98 
-106 GDDTEAFLENF
+106 
-117 ERACLGYNIS
+117 
-127 TDQYMVELRP
+127 
-137 QLSGPL
+137 
-143 AEVAAEMPKEHMN
+143 
-156 KYELFKSKAR
+156 
-166 VRMGITPEQ
+166 
-175 SRRRFRALR
+175 
-184 WKPDMSFTRHAYHI
+184 
-198 VKHWDAWI
+198 
-206 SGASVESPVNL
+206 
-217 PFLMQMEQFLEGVP
+217 
-231 EEIERYILDGKPKTV
+231 
-246 IEAGEIGARW
+246 
-256 VEVAEKKK
+256 
-264 TGRSWSG
+264 
-271 DQKGPPQTTPYYR
+271 
-284 GPPKAPPTSQRTLQ
+284 
-298 TPYRPTTPFSSN
+298 
-310 PPRPSDPSAG
+310 
-320 RCFKC
+320 
-325 NELGHVKANCPK
+325 
-337 NPNRLQFIAPES
+337 
-349 HQRST
+349 
-354 GPDTSQIPLERRETV
+354 
-369 SVGGKKVT
+369 
-377 AWRDTGAQVS
+377 
-387 AIHASLVDPNLINP
+387 
-401 EIQVTIQPFKSNSFN
+401 
-416 LPTAKLP
+416 
-423 VQYKGWS
+423 
-430 GMWTFAVYDDYPIPM
+430 
-445 LLGEDLANHVKQAKR
+445 
-460 VGMVTRNQA
+460 
-469 KQAVRPSSVPETSIR
+469 
-484 TQSEVMDLDPRPMSA
+484 
-499 TAVVDP
+499 
-505 VPETQTEPVPEPE
+505 
-518 PAEQPTPDPVSAL
+518 
-531 NPVLA
+531 
-536 TSTPEGPTEPELA
+536 
-549 AADNPT
+549 
-555 QEAQPEPE
+555 
-563 SQHSAPAESGSQ
+563 
-575 STETAP
+575 
-581 SPISL
+581 
-586 PEGPSLGPQ
+586 
-595 SHEELMSPASREQFQ
+595 MSPASREQFQ

-622 WTAARSNPPP
+622 WTVARSNPPP

-696 RSGGS
+696 RLGGS

-817 AGTMKNLWEAHG
+817 VGTMKNLWEAHG

-846 EKVNG
+846 EKFNG

-895 YGREVKGPWQLVKQQ
+895 YGREVKGPLQLVKQQ

-925 VTNLQT
+925 VTNLQN

-968 QVMVLKAL
+968 QVMVLRAL

-988 FVVQERLGAVNY
+988 FMVQERLGAVNY

-1023 SRELKVCQFTAQGG
+1023 SRELKVCQFTAQGE

-1049 GKCAGGVEEVN
+1049 GKCADGVEEVN

-1080 APTFSATPGLT
+1080 TPTFSATPGLT

-1103 HPIRVQ
+1103 HPIRV
-1109 PYRVSPQAKTAI
+1109 
-1121 EREIQDMLQM
+1121 
-1131 GVIRPSESAWASPV
+1131 
-1145 VLVPKP
+1145 
-1151 DGEIRFC
+1151 
-1158 VDYRKLNAVTRP
+1158 
-1170 DNYPMPRTDELL
+1170 
-1182 EKLGRAQFISTLD
+1182 QFISTLD

-1471 QTDHAALKWLHTI
+1471 QTDHAALKWLHTV
-1484 KETNKKLLRWS
+1484 KETNKKLLQWS

>member
-60 EEEREKERKHVEEM
+60 EEEKEKERKHVEEM

-271 DQKGPPQTTPYYR
+271 DQKGPPQTTPFYR
-284 GPPKAPPTSQRTLQ
+284 GSPKAPPTSQRTLQ

-310 PPRPSDPSAG
+310 PPHPSDPSAG

-632 LSSSNRSRFVV
+632 LSSSNRSR
-643 ERGLLYK
+643 
-650 ETLSGGHQEDWH
+650 
-662 PQRQLVVPT
+662 
-671 KYRAKLLSLAHDHPS
+671 
-686 GHAGVNRTKD
+686 
-696 RSGGS
+696 
-701 FHWEGMG
+701 
-708 KDVSTYVQSCE
+708 
-719 VCQRVGK
+719 
-726 PQDQVKAPLQPLPI
+726 
-740 IEVPFQRVAVDI
+740 
-752 LGPFPKKTPR
+752 
-762 GKQYILTFMDFATR
+762 
-776 WPEAVALSNT
+776 
-786 RAKSVCQALADIFAR
+786 
-801 VGWPSD
+801 
-807 ILTDAGTNFL
+807 
-817 AGTMKNLWEAHG
+817 
-829 VNHLVATPY
+829 
-838 HHQTNGMV
+838 
-846 EKVNG
+846 
-851 TLGAMI
+851 
-857 RKFVNEHSNDWDL
+857 
-870 VLQQLLF
+870 
-877 AYRAVPH
+877 
-884 PSLGFS
+884 
-890 PFELV
+890 
-895 YGREVKGPWQLVKQQ
+895 
-910 WEGFTPSPGTNILDF
+910 
-925 VTNLQT
+925 
-931 TLRTSLALARE
+931 
-942 NLQDAQK
+942 
-949 EQKAWYDKHA
+949 
-959 RERSFKVGD
+959 
-968 QVMVLKAL
+968 
-976 QAHKMEA
+976 
-983 SWEGP
+983 
-988 FVVQERLGAVNY
+988 
-1000 LIAFPTSNR
+1000 
-1009 KPKVYHINSLKPFY
+1009 
-1023 SRELKVCQFTAQGG
+1023 ELKVCQFTAQGG

-1170 DNYPMPRTDELL
+1170 DNYPMPRTDELV

-1471 QTDHAALKWLHTI
+1471 QTDHAALKWLHTV
-1484 KETNKKLLRWS
+1484 KETNRKLLRWS